1 MRLSGGGG
9 GGRGML
15 ARILKREAG
24 AGFKIPHILGE
35 RVLSFYGNSFEIP
48 GTRLETLFMT
58 PGRF

>member
-9 GGRGML
+9 GML

-48 GTRLETLFMT
+48 GREPDLRHYL
-58 PGRF
+58 